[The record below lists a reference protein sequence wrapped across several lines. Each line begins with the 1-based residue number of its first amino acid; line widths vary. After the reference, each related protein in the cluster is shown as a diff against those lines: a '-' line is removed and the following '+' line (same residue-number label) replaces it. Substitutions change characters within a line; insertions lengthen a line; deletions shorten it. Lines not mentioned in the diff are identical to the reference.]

1 MFCPR
6 LGDMGRSNSHR
17 VDPLWP
23 ACSTP
28 NRPLAAMALQ
38 KQYDAAFQLLE
49 VALNSDRAG
58 AGSEAIQR
66 LEVSV

>member
-1 MFCPR
+1 
-6 LGDMGRSNSHR
+6 
-17 VDPLWP
+17 
-23 ACSTP
+23 
-28 NRPLAAMALQ
+28 MALQ